1 MNKSYYA
8 VIFTNKQINN
18 LEGNNDMADT
28 MEHHAQK
35 QTGYIGF
42 ESASEWRKQIVF
54 LV

>member
-28 MEHHAQK
+28 MEHLAQK

-42 ESASEWRKQIVF
+42 ESASEWRKQMVNM
-54 LV
+54 V